1 MDLCNDDG
9 QTNSVSNFPMAESLV
24 ARSLISEGTG
34 FAKVRLVLV
43 VVLLICGVR
52 VSLRAQNDGSGTP
65 SVKNGTSVPVKIKA
79 SAVPPP
85 DWIKEISP
93 SLPGPF
99 AAMKPCS
106 VLYKLSWNNTVGAGE
121 VTVNLL
127 ENGAFWV
134 GTSSA
139 ASTGFARA
147 LWTYDCTL
155 ASVVDRASLR
165 TDHFGHVEIDGGE
178 QTDFQVE
185 FRKDRLVTEARYLP
199 KPGKKDKPL
208 YSRRIFAYPQT
219 DDLLSAILFVRS
231 QKLEKGDRIKRVV
244 QPFNVPYLVTYI
256 VKGSEKR
263 DVQGKDFSTIKVD
276 VEIQKVDRRTL
287 ALAAYDKMKSATLWV
302 SDDEFRL
309 PVEIHADIFIG
320 FVSARL
326 VERKFLEGPAGVA
339 DSVPELESLALP
351 P

>member
-1 MDLCNDDG
+1 M
-9 QTNSVSNFPMAESLV
+9 
-24 ARSLISEGTG
+24 
-34 FAKVRLVLV
+34 
-43 VVLLICGVR
+43 VVLSISAVG
-52 VSLRAQNDGSGTP
+52 VSLRAQNDGSATP
-65 SVKNGTSVPVKIKA
+65 SVKSGTSVPGKVKA

-99 AAMKPCS
+99 GAMKPCS

-165 TDHFGHVEIDGGE
+165 TDHFGHVEIDGN
-178 QTDFQVE
+178 
-185 FRKDRLVTEARYLP
+185 RLISRSSFARTVWLP
-199 KPGKKDKPL
+199 KPGICP
-208 YSRRIFAYPQT
+208 SQARRTSHCIRGVF
-219 DDLLSAILFVRS
+219 LAILRLMICFQPFSMCVARNW
-231 QKLEKGDRIKRVV
+231 KKGDRIKRVV

-256 VKGSEKR
+256 VKGPEKR

-302 SDDEFRL
+302 STTSSACRWRFTPTFSSVLFRPAWWKGNFSKVL
-309 PVEIHADIFIG
+309 PELPILCRNCKVWFCPPSHSPEGVGAG
-320 FVSARL
+320 SLVVS
-326 VERKFLEGPAGVA
+326 GPAGGTSGCA
-339 DSVPELESLALP
+339 
-351 P
+351 